1 MKKVCR
7 WLYCNGCND
16 FYNWFVLVVLLRNFL
31 PEYSFCINILNLSY
45 SLSYCIFIVRL
56 DFEEILN
63 GWKLF
68 GFISTFLLFL
78 KSWSK
83 YFYLLFVT
91 FIRDVYTF
99 LIFFWKL
106 SHLYLLGICG
116 VEHVEKIMSR
126 SNTQNAQFPYMSGF
140 MIYVY
145 SYPFGKPRITLHE
158 ENVNKLKYL
167 IGKKNLILNKM
178 SINTAHAQGG
188 VLIFAGE
195 R

>member
-1 MKKVCR
+1 MVAMISII
-7 WLYCNGCND
+7 
-16 FYNWFVLVVLLRNFL
+16 VLVVLLRNFL

-78 KSWSK
+78 RSWSN

-99 LIFFWKL
+99 LIFSENCPTCIFWAFVVLNMLKKSCL
-106 SHLYLLGICG
+106 VRTYKMRNFRIC
-116 VEHVEKIMSR
+116 
-126 SNTQNAQFPYMSGF
+126 P
-140 MIYVY
+140 
-145 SYPFGKPRITLHE
+145 
-158 ENVNKLKYL
+158 
-167 IGKKNLILNKM
+167 
-178 SINTAHAQGG
+178 
-188 VLIFAGE
+188 VL
-195 R
+195 

>member
-1 MKKVCR
+1 
-7 WLYCNGCND
+7 
-16 FYNWFVLVVLLRNFL
+16 
-31 PEYSFCINILNLSY
+31 
-45 SLSYCIFIVRL
+45 
-56 DFEEILN
+56 
-63 GWKLF
+63 
-68 GFISTFLLFL
+68 
-78 KSWSK
+78 
-83 YFYLLFVT
+83 
-91 FIRDVYTF
+91 
-99 LIFFWKL
+99 
-106 SHLYLLGICG
+106 
-116 VEHVEKIMSR
+116 MSR

-167 IGKKNLILNKM
+167 IGKKYLILNKM

>member
-1 MKKVCR
+1 M
-7 WLYCNGCND
+7 
-16 FYNWFVLVVLLRNFL
+16 

-45 SLSYCIFIVRL
+45 SLSYCIFIFRL
-56 DFEEILN
+56 YRNDWILRKSWMDGSFLVLYFSFIFEVLVE
-63 GWKLF
+63 
-68 GFISTFLLFL
+68 LFL
-78 KSWSK
+78 FIVC
-83 YFYLLFVT
+83 YFYQG
-91 FIRDVYTF
+91 RVYF
-99 LIFFWKL
+99 FYFFWKL

-126 SNTQNAQFPYMSGF
+126 SNTQNAQFPFMSGF

-145 SYPFGKPRITLHE
+145 SYPFGKPQITLH

-167 IGKKNLILNKM
+167 IGKKYLILNKM

>member
-1 MKKVCR
+1 MVAMISII
-7 WLYCNGCND
+7 
-16 FYNWFVLVVLLRNFL
+16 VLVVLLRNFL

-99 LIFFWKL
+99 FIFSENCPTCIFWAFVVLNMLKKSCL
-106 SHLYLLGICG
+106 VRTHKMRNFRIC
-116 VEHVEKIMSR
+116 
-126 SNTQNAQFPYMSGF
+126 P
-140 MIYVY
+140 
-145 SYPFGKPRITLHE
+145 
-158 ENVNKLKYL
+158 
-167 IGKKNLILNKM
+167 
-178 SINTAHAQGG
+178 
-188 VLIFAGE
+188 VL
-195 R
+195 